1 MRLIKKIIVTLSVV
15 MIVLGMF
22 GSISSTVNAYSEITT
37 EIASSVSEQSE
48 TVNQITGPVE
58 SPAEE
63 KVSIME
69 KSFEKGSAE
78 ESVTENKLEP
88 VVNVTDSLDEQSL
101 PSEQNLDVLPGLPSE
116 DNLEANADITNNDEN
131 ISIKQDL
138 ESSLGV
144 LGNVYSVLATVTDST
159 YTSVDSFLKSI
170 STSKGQIGI
179 YDEFDLN
186 LEFFID
192 DAKKLNDRYEFELTD
207 SEIIEI
213 FGSGGSSVYATMEKN
228 GVEYGKATLTNN
240 KIILEF
246 DKERCKNL
254 VDLSVKVKFSSLRV
268 KIKDGV
274 TNIPSEAIVVNIGT
288 DNSNV
293 ELKIDNS
300 YEPSTNKSEVPFFK
314 SGSMDSDGN
323 IRWGLVFNQNI
334 DNINNPVKMTK
345 AIEVY
350 DNTGD
355 QMDII
360 WDESRFSLD
369 IHNEDRMIPDYEMMQ
384 ANGQFEQYNRY
395 YEWLL
400 YQGKNA
406 TEILSEMKTYMNV
419 PMKIDESKYPTEIN
433 FEKVVEGEDTYF
445 SIKAHYTEK
454 FSPPHTYTT
463 IKDVEVGRIYLK
475 VPSNPIVSNDLLKY
489 QAIQY
494 NLNGEQF
501 MDNASMY
508 VVLYPGFVEGKYMTL
523 SYMTSIKDGHEKD
536 ESFVNKVSVNYEDR
550 GISLN
555 NVDKEGNFQSSAK
568 NISCT
573 VEIDFGVKKD
583 HLKIYEYGSNINEG
597 LGGFTFAVY
606 DNEEDAK
613 NDNGEKALFVV
624 ETSEGGFSKEVPLEE
639 GKEYFIKQIKVPSE
653 YEIDSTVSSFK
664 MENKNDEGYI
674 YYFTNKKVEKSL
686 PQTLPETGGGG
697 IENYVMSG
705 IFIQIVFLTIRK
717 ILRIYL

>member
-1 MRLIKKIIVTLSVV
+1 
-15 MIVLGMF
+15 
-22 GSISSTVNAYSEITT
+22 
-37 EIASSVSEQSE
+37 
-48 TVNQITGPVE
+48 
-58 SPAEE
+58 
-63 KVSIME
+63 
-69 KSFEKGSAE
+69 
-78 ESVTENKLEP
+78 
-88 VVNVTDSLDEQSL
+88 
-101 PSEQNLDVLPGLPSE
+101 
-116 DNLEANADITNNDEN
+116 
-131 ISIKQDL
+131 
-138 ESSLGV
+138 
-144 LGNVYSVLATVTDST
+144 
-159 YTSVDSFLKSI
+159 
-170 STSKGQIGI
+170 
-179 YDEFDLN
+179 
-186 LEFFID
+186 
-192 DAKKLNDRYEFELTD
+192 
-207 SEIIEI
+207 
-213 FGSGGSSVYATMEKN
+213 
-228 GVEYGKATLTNN
+228 
-240 KIILEF
+240 
-246 DKERCKNL
+246 
-254 VDLSVKVKFSSLRV
+254 
-268 KIKDGV
+268 
-274 TNIPSEAIVVNIGT
+274 
-288 DNSNV
+288 
-293 ELKIDNS
+293 
-300 YEPSTNKSEVPFFK
+300 
-314 SGSMDSDGN
+314 
-323 IRWGLVFNQNI
+323 
-334 DNINNPVKMTK
+334 
-345 AIEVY
+345 
-350 DNTGD
+350 
-355 QMDII
+355 
-360 WDESRFSLD
+360 
-369 IHNEDRMIPDYEMMQ
+369 MIPDYEMMQ
-384 ANGQFEQYNRY
+384 ANGQLEQYNRY

-501 MDNASMY
+501 MDNISMY

-523 SYMTSIKDGHEKD
+523 SYMTSIKEGHEKD

-653 YEIDSTVSSFK
+653 YEIDSTVNSFK